1 MRAWFLRIFHDAT
14 SGRKGFC
21 VLCSHLFHEKKQGSE
36 LSPEP
41 CSETGGEGGIRTPEA
56 LIRTCT
62 LSRGVH
68 STSLPLLR
76 IIVLDAQM
84 HVICGAPGRIRTHD
98 PLVRSQILYP
108 TELLPRQNCR
118 SRILANPK
126 KKGKAFCENT
136 ANAVSVPF
144 LFSRF
149 ACGTVFSGGH
159 EKRPPKRMLQ
169 GP

>member
-1 MRAWFLRIFHDAT
+1 M
-14 SGRKGFC
+14 SKG
-21 VLCSHLFHEKKQGSE
+21 KKQKKLKKKSAASLRSRRAAEKRLPGKNKAADAFTSTASE
-36 LSPEP
+36 L
-41 CSETGGEGGIRTPEA
+41 GGA
-56 LIRTCT
+56 
-62 LSRGVH
+62 V
-68 STSLPLLR
+68 
-76 IIVLDAQM
+76 
-84 HVICGAPGRIRTHD
+84 GRIRTHD

-118 SRILANPK
+118 SRILTNPK

-136 ANAVSVPF
+136 ANVVSVSF

>member
-1 MRAWFLRIFHDAT
+1 MRSRSMRIAGGMLLYLPSDRISHFRRPSNIRNESIACQKGKSKKNFKKSPPLPSETTGGRRAAEKRLPDKDKAADTFT
-14 SGRKGFC
+14 STA
-21 VLCSHLFHEKKQGSE
+21 SE
-36 LSPEP
+36 L
-41 CSETGGEGGIRTPEA
+41 GGA
-56 LIRTCT
+56 
-62 LSRGVH
+62 V
-68 STSLPLLR
+68 
-76 IIVLDAQM
+76 
-84 HVICGAPGRIRTHD
+84 GRIRTHD

-136 ANAVSVPF
+136 ANVVSVPF